1 MKNKKSSKKIK
12 YRVDKQ
18 STLWYNKYIKRKGD
32 RKMII
37 TINGRY
43 IGIVDAKQ
51 YTVKQLEEA
60 GFTVVYKGVQR

>member
-1 MKNKKSSKKIK
+1 
-12 YRVDKQ
+12 
-18 STLWYNKYIKRKGD
+18 
-32 RKMII
+32 MIV

-60 GFTVVYKGVQR
+60 GFTVVYKGV